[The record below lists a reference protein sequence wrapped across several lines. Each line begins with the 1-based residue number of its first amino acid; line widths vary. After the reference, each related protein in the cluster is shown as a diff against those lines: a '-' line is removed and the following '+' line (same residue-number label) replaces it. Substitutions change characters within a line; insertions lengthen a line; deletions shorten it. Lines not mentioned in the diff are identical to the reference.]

1 MKKLLSII
9 LSIVI
14 LLGAFSV
21 VSFAESKALT
31 YQEKIINAIHNMETE
46 VDLSEYKIKYTGED
60 EILVY
65 LQYLFNQY
73 PEYYYWNIGGGTVNS
88 ETGEWDTLQL
98 AYFMTKEQML
108 IERMFMENETNKVIN
123 KIGKDWSEAEKAL
136 YVHDWLDVNYMYD
149 YNLFEKPGEENHDI
163 VGFLKYKRGVCQ
175 SYAYTYMYILRRMGI
190 NSYYVISETDNHGW
204 NVVQIDGKWYHVDA
218 TYDDPILGETYHY
231 DYVGEVRH
239 DKFLLSDS
247 QILEDG
253 GHDDFYIPLVDGIVC
268 NEYKGN
274 ASWRTATTAVHKIGE
289 YWYYLDNSKED
300 GGLMRTKDF
309 KDTETLMKIGC
320 YVEQWG
326 ICGWERDDGIIQ
338 NNYYAG
344 LFEYNGHLFF
354 NDETDIYVYDSHH
367 NKFEKVPIDRPEG
380 KYYYGLNMEG
390 KTISYLISPD
400 NIFNAEVVEGKYT
413 LGEQIH
419 HYPTDWEIVKQ
430 PTKTE
435 EGEQVKFCYYCA
447 DIVERQTIPAQGDQF
462 TGVLGDAN
470 GDGKTDAVDLAAL
483 KLFLAGIGKKV
494 GNAVDFNSDNK
505 IDAVDLARL
514 KLKLAGL

>member
-46 VDLSEYKIKYTGED
+46 VDLSEYKIKYTGQD

-73 PEYYYWNIGGGTVNS
+73 PEYYYWNIGGITVNP
-88 ETGEWDTLQL
+88 ETYEWDTLEL
-98 AYFMTKEQML
+98 VYSMTKEQML

-123 KIGKDWSEAEKAL
+123 KIGKDWSDAEKAL

-149 YNLFEKPGEENHDI
+149 YDLFEHPGDENHDI
-163 VGFLKYKRGVCQ
+163 VGFLKDKRGVCQ

-247 QILEDG
+247 QIIADSE
-253 GHDDFYIPLVDGIVC
+253 HDDFYIPSVSGIVC
-268 NEYKGN
+268 GEYSGN
-274 ASWRTATTAVHKIGE
+274 DSWRTATTAVHKIGE
-289 YWYYLDNSKED
+289 YWYYLDNSKD
-300 GGLMRTKDF
+300 AGGLMRTKDF
-309 KDTETLMKIGC
+309 KNTEKIKEVGY

-326 ICGWERDDGIIQ
+326 IYGWKKDDGRVQ

-344 LFEYNGHLFF
+344 LFEHNGHLFF
-354 NDETDIYVYDSHH
+354 NTEKEICVYDSHH
-367 NKFEKVPIDRPEG
+367 NEFKTVPIDRPEG
-380 KYYYGLNMEG
+380 KYYYGLNMDG

-400 NIFNAEVVEGKYT
+400 DILKNAVIEGEYT
-413 LGEQIH
+413 LGVNIAH
-419 HYPTDWEIVKQ
+419 LSTDWEIVKQ

-435 EGEQVKFCYYCA
+435 EGERVKFCYYCA
-447 DIVERQTIPAQGDQF
+447 DIVERQTIPTLSD
-462 TGVLGDAN
+462 VILGDAN
-470 GDGKTDAVDLAAL
+470 GDGKVNTTDLADLKLYLASINHDISIGVDLNSDKKVDTVDLAEL
-483 KLFLAGIGKKV
+483 KLV
-494 GNAVDFNSDNK
+494 
-505 IDAVDLARL
+505 
-514 KLKLAGL
+514 LAGLRK